1 MTDKSF
7 EALAADPPTMTQE
20 KIDKRNKET
29 AAKVEAEQA
38 KADKQAVENKQAA
51 APDNKAAPKGGNQ

>member
-29 AAKVEAEQA
+29 AARA
-38 KADKQAVENKQAA
+38 ENKQAP